1 MFAAHFIFFLQPP
14 QLSHFFNFQLPYLHL
29 VKMNTGNN
37 TPHDLSLVPTHR
49 RDGRTSSSNNNEG
62 SLGLGHID
70 INRVGRGGSAGEL
83 GRLAIRRP
91 GCIVSGSGTTNN
103 NSNNFANMVSMAL
116 AGANGTSNT
125 TSQMRGAAN
134 TGARAAGPSFASQ
147 PNNHSYFHTNI
158 GSINNDNSNNF
169 SINNNDNS
177 RTINNNN
184 QRSFVHAPTSNR
196 TTINNPAAAAAAAPP
211 AAARRAR
218 APAENNERIIMVP
231 VAESRRRR
239 RDESPHCRD
248 CFGNLTNGGTYCRRH
263 SVLDDM
269 VAVPVER
276 DED

>member
-1 MFAAHFIFFLQPP
+1 
-14 QLSHFFNFQLPYLHL
+14 
-29 VKMNTGNN
+29 MNTGNN

-49 RDGRTSSSNNNEG
+49 HNGRTSSSNNNEG

-70 INRVGRGGSAGEL
+70 INRVGHGGSAGAL
-83 GRLAIRRP
+83 GRLATRRP

-147 PNNHSYFHTNI
+147 PNHHSYFHTNI
-158 GSINNDNSNNF
+158 NGSINTDNSSHFSIINNDNS
-169 SINNNDNS
+169 S
-177 RTINNNN
+177 TINNNN
-184 QRSFVHAPTSNR
+184 RFVQHAPTSNR
-196 TTINNPAAAAAAAPP
+196 TTINNPAPAA

-218 APAENNERIIMVP
+218 APAPRAAHAPAQNNENIIMVP

-239 RDESPHCRD
+239 AGEESPHCRV
-248 CFGNLTNGGTYCRRH
+248 CFENLKQGGTYCRSH
-263 SVLDDM
+263 SKWDEM
-269 VAVPVER
+269 VAVER
-276 DED
+276 D